1 MPAAINIGHINCRLL
16 TLLGRLELETAPED
30 SLLVIPIPE
39 KVANQVVAKN
49 LMTAWHRQKT
59 PFLLY

>member
-1 MPAAINIGHINCRLL
+1 MPAAINISHINCRLL
-16 TLLGRLELETAPED
+16 TLLGRLELEMAPED
-30 SLLVIPIPE
+30 LLVIPIPE